1 MSDKIVSPKTPQQF
15 TLEPGD
21 NGRGDGP
28 LHREPLV
35 KNAPRQAG
43 YGPGTYG
50 NDQFAAE
57 LPADFDDR
65 LDKPEGLD
73 EPQSRPERPT
83 HKPKEKRYGR
93 HSGHGEGDD

>member
-1 MSDKIVSPKTPQQF
+1 MADKIVSPKAPQQF

-21 NGRGDGP
+21 HGRGDGP
-28 LHREPLV
+28 LHHEPLV
-35 KNAPRQAG
+35 KNSPRQAK

-57 LPADFDDR
+57 LPADFDDH

-73 EPQSRPERPT
+73 ERQARPERPT
-83 HKPKEKRYGR
+83 QKPKEKRYGR
-93 HSGHGEGDD
+93 HSGHGEG